1 MPLAATLSSLRQC
14 TIPYIF
20 KFPDIAPVVD
30 NSLRKSFD
38 SYIENCKSFF
48 NFMFHICLINI
59 PDTTSGLLM
68 ACLTIKDKSY
78 VGILHFVHFKENPF
92 LSFYRMYVMNQ
103 KKTFISAPEI
113 FSFLFLFFL
122 YLFIYIFR
130 LHISPMQ
137 LTKPPNGFHFQ
148 SLSGDIEVHT
158 SPNILESC
166 PIQGRRT

>member
-78 VGILHFVHFKENPF
+78 VGILHFVHLKENPF

-103 KKTFISAPEI
+103 KKTFISAI
-113 FSFLFLFFL
+113 CNLFFFFISFVVFV
-122 YLFIYIFR
+122 YLH
-130 LHISPMQ
+130 L
-137 LTKPPNGFHFQ
+137 
-148 SLSGDIEVHT
+148 
-158 SPNILESC
+158 
-166 PIQGRRT
+166 

>member
-78 VGILHFVHFKENPF
+78 VGILHFVHLKENPF

-103 KKTFISAPEI
+103 KKTFISASEI
-113 FSFLFLFFL
+113 FSFLFLFFFCIC
-122 YLFIYIFR
+122 LFTSLDFTFLRCNSRNLRMAFIFKVFPE
-130 LHISPMQ
+130 ISRYTQ
-137 LTKPPNGFHFQ
+137 VQTF
-148 SLSGDIEVHT
+148 
-158 SPNILESC
+158 
-166 PIQGRRT
+166 

>member
-78 VGILHFVHFKENPF
+78 VGILHFVHLKENPF
-92 LSFYRMYVMNQ
+92 LSFYRMYVMKLIRKNFYFCNLQ
-103 KKTFISAPEI
+103 
-113 FSFLFLFFL
+113 SFLFFFFFVFV
-122 YLFIYIFR
+122 YLH
-130 LHISPMQ
+130 L
-137 LTKPPNGFHFQ
+137 
-148 SLSGDIEVHT
+148 
-158 SPNILESC
+158 
-166 PIQGRRT
+166 